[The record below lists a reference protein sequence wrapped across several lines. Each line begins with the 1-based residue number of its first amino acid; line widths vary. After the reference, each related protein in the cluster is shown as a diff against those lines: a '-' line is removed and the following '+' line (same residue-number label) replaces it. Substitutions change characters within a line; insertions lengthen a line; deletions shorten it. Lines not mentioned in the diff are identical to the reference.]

1 MNATP
6 FDADIVVVG
15 SGPAGVSAAFPLI
28 AAGMRVVMLDGS
40 GPDAASMPQR
50 EQPWRSMLG
59 PDLEA
64 LRPEDGLSP
73 KLRTPEARRII
84 GAFHRAA
91 GIRGDGFFP
100 VGALARGGLSRIWG
114 AFVSEFDADDV
125 RNWPFPIDDLR
136 PSYRTVTA
144 RIGVSGASDDD
155 MSGFYGVSGPLL
167 PPLPLGPSPSGLLQR
182 YRHRR
187 ESLGPEFVMG
197 AARNA
202 ILSAAYDD
210 REACDLRKACLWGCK
225 RGAIYDSRFDLA
237 RLAAHAGFR
246 LVDGARVTALRPVP
260 GGWELSAQDGRVFRA
275 PRAVLAAGTLATSAL
290 VAPLLPNVSAGL
302 RLLSSPVLAIPLL
315 VPGRLGRA
323 AATDGHALA
332 QLGYRLRFGSAP
344 DDYIAGAIYEIDSL
358 PAASF
363 VARTRFSRRA
373 GNALFSAFVPAML
386 IATAYFPGHYSDNQI
401 RFEPGSSGTS
411 IVVRGGFDAA
421 LAAQVRHVT
430 RRLRSIFRK
439 LGAWPLPGTE
449 LAPPG
454 VDVHYA
460 GPLAM
465 GHDEAHGTSA
475 FGELHA
481 APGLHVVDGAALPT
495 LPSKHVTL
503 TIMANADRIG
513 RHLAA
518 RESRR

>member
-15 SGPAGVSAAFPLI
+15 SGPAGVSVTFPLVT
-28 AAGMRVVMLDGS
+28 AGMRVLMLDGS
-40 GPDAASMPQR
+40 GPDAASAPQH
-50 EQPWRSMLG
+50 EQRWRSMLG

-64 LRPEDGLSP
+64 LRPEDGISP

-84 GAFHRAA
+84 GAFHRAV
-91 GIRGDGFFP
+91 GIRGDGFRP
-100 VGALARGGLSRIWG
+100 VAALARGGLSRIWG
-114 AFVSEFDADDV
+114 ACVSEFDADDL
-125 RNWPFPIDDLR
+125 RDWPISVDDLR
-136 PSYRTVTA
+136 PSYRAVTA

-155 MSGFYGVSGPLL
+155 MSSFYGLSGPLL
-167 PPLPLGPSPSGLLQR
+167 PPLPLGPSPSEMVRR
-182 YRHRR
+182 YRRHRR
-187 ESLGPEFVMG
+187 SLPPEFAMG

-202 ILSAAYDD
+202 ILSIAQDG
-210 REACDLRKACLWGCK
+210 REPCDLRKGCLWGCK

-246 LVDGARVTALRPVP
+246 LADGVRVTAVRPVP
-260 GGWELSAQDGRVFRA
+260 GGWKLSAQDGRKFRA
-275 PRAVLAAGTLATSAL
+275 PRVVLAAGTLATSAL
-290 VAPLLPNVSAGL
+290 VASLLPGAPRVL
-302 RLLSSPVLAIPLL
+302 RLLSNPVLAIPLL
-315 VPGRLGRA
+315 VPARLGRA

-332 QLGYRLRFGSAP
+332 QLGYFLRFGSAAH
-344 DDYIAGAIYEIDSL
+344 DRIVGQIYEIDAL

-363 VARTRFSRRA
+363 VARLPFSRPA
-373 GNALFSAFVPAML
+373 GDALFSAFVPAMV

-401 RFEPGSSGTS
+401 RFEPDGDGAS
-411 IVVRGGFDAA
+411 IVVSGGFDAA
-421 LAAQVRHVT
+421 LAPQVRQVA

-439 LGAWPLPGTE
+439 LGAWTLPGTT

-454 VDVHYA
+454 ADVHYA
-460 GPLAM
+460 GPLGM
-465 GHDEAHGTSA
+465 GNDGAHGTSA
-475 FGELHA
+475 FGELRA
-481 APGLHVVDGAALPT
+481 APGLYVVDGAALPT

-518 RESRR
+518 REGRQ